1 MGNGGERV
9 ALVAD
14 TGALYALF
22 DRRDKHHKAV
32 REAVM
37 GEAGA
42 ILVPVAILAELDY
55 LLHTRLGQ
63 KAEER
68 FLDGL
73 LQGSFT
79 LCPFTLEDA
88 AECKRILIQY
98 RDLELGLADAAIIAT
113 AERTGVHRI
122 LTVDIRD
129 FSAVRTRGGEPFEL
143 LP

>member
-1 MGNGGERV
+1 V

-22 DRRDKHHKAV
+22 DRRDKHHKTV
-32 REAVM
+32 RDAVM
-37 GEAGA
+37 AESGA
-42 ILVPVAILAELDY
+42 ILVPVAIVAELDY
-55 LLHTRLGQ
+55 LLRTRLGQ
-63 KAEER
+63 QAVES
-68 FLDGL
+68 FLEGL

-79 LCPFTLEDA
+79 LYPFTLEDA
-88 AECKRILIQY
+88 AECKRILVRY
-98 RDLELGLADAAIIAT
+98 RDLDLGLADASVIAA

-129 FSAVRTRGGEPFEL
+129 FRTVQTSRGKPFEL

>member
-1 MGNGGERV
+1 M

-14 TGALYALF
+14 TGAIYALF

-32 REAVM
+32 RNAVM
-37 GEAGA
+37 AEAGA
-42 ILVPVAILAELDY
+42 ILIPVAILAELDY

-98 RDLELGLADAAIIAT
+98 RELELGLADAAVIAT
-113 AERTGVHRI
+113 AERTGVFRI
-122 LTVDIRD
+122 LTVDTRD
-129 FSAVRTRGGEPFEL
+129 FRAVRSAKGTPFEL
-143 LP
+143 VP

>member
-1 MGNGGERV
+1 V

-14 TGALYALF
+14 TGAIYALF

-32 REAVM
+32 RAAVM
-37 GEAGA
+37 AEAGA
-42 ILVPVAILAELDY
+42 ILIPVAILAELDY

-68 FLDGL
+68 FLDGV

-98 RDLELGLADAAIIAT
+98 RELELGLADASVIAT

-122 LTVDIRD
+122 LTVDTRD
-129 FSAVRTRGGEPFEL
+129 FRAVQSAKGTPFEL

>member
-1 MGNGGERV
+1 M

-14 TGALYALF
+14 TGAIYALF

-32 REAVM
+32 RNAVM
-37 GEAGA
+37 AEAGA
-42 ILVPVAILAELDY
+42 ILIPVAILAELDY

-98 RDLELGLADAAIIAT
+98 RDLELGLADAAVIAT
-113 AERTGVHRI
+113 AERTGVRRI
-122 LTVDIRD
+122 LTVDTRD
-129 FSAVRTRGGEPFEL
+129 FRAVQTSKGAPFEL
-143 LP
+143 VP